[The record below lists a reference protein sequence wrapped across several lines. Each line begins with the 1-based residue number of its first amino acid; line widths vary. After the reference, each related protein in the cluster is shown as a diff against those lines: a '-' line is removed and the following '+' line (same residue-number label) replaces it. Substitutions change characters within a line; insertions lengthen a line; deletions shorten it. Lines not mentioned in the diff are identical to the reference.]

1 MKPRLR
7 NRTPEGRALHSG
19 RVFVI
24 GDIHG
29 CPVELEAMLDAI
41 RPTAQDTV
49 VFLGDYVDRGPGARE
64 VLQRLIDFK
73 DAPGEKVFLKGNH
86 EDMMLSFLGFSGRYG
101 ESYLLNGGFNT
112 LQSYG
117 GQDIRA
123 ATERIPSV
131 HLEFVRTLKPYELRP
146 PYLFV
151 HAGIR
156 PSRTW
161 EQQDEEDMLWIR
173 HEFILESH
181 QLGYTVIFGHTPM
194 KNVMVDLP
202 YKIGLD
208 TGLVY
213 GGKLSCVEL
222 AEGLL
227 YQVSRGSRE
236 VKIGRLAA
244 G

>member
-1 MKPRLR
+1 MKPGAKALKGNLLQNGRL
-7 NRTPEGRALHSG
+7 
-19 RVFVI
+19 FVI

-29 CPVELEAMLDAI
+29 CAVEMEAMLKAI
-41 RPTAQDTV
+41 QPVAQDIV
-49 VFLGDYVDRGPGARE
+49 VFVGDYVDRGPSARD
-64 VLQRLIDFK
+64 VLQQLIEFK

-86 EDMMLSFLGFSGRYG
+86 EDMMLSFLGFPGRYG
-101 ESYLLNGGFNT
+101 DCFLLNGGFNT
-112 LQSYG
+112 LQSYDSHDVR
-117 GQDIRA
+117 QA
-123 ATERIPSV
+123 AERIPAA
-131 HLEFVRTLKPYELRP
+131 HLEFIRALRPYELRP

-173 HEFILESH
+173 QEFILEPH
-181 QLGYTVIFGHTPM
+181 DLGCTVIFGHTPM
-194 KNVMVDLP
+194 KAVMVDLP
-202 YKIGLD
+202 HKIGLD

-213 GGKLSCVEL
+213 GGKLSCIEL

-227 YQVSRGSRE
+227 YQIARGSRE
-236 VKIGRLAA
+236 VKVGRLAA